1 MTQISSRERW
11 LIGLGVGA
19 ALLVAIYVYVVE
31 PALDRRRAA
40 ADLIP
45 VREASLQRRRELVAQ
60 KPVLLAEAEQ
70 ATRQI
75 EEESKRLLT
84 GPTPPLAASELQR
97 LVKDMAVATGVEVR
111 SERVLA
117 PTDREGL
124 QEVALEITVAGG
136 IRESTALLHQLDR
149 TGKLLTLQDLKMRVA
164 SMGLAAGQARSILTT
179 VTVAGY
185 LPAAPPPA
193 PAPPRPGPGPA
204 GPGTAAPKE

>member
-19 ALLVAIYVYVVE
+19 ALVVAVYVYVVE

-60 KPVLLAEAEQ
+60 KPVLLAELEQ

-193 PAPPRPGPGPA
+193 PAPPRPG
-204 GPGTAAPKE
+204 TAAPKE

>member
-1 MTQISSRERW
+1 VTQISSRERW

-19 ALLVAIYVYVVE
+19 ALVVAIYVYVVE

-193 PAPPRPGPGPA
+193 PAPPRPGTGPA
-204 GPGTAAPKE
+204 GPGPAAPKE